1 MSTTDISPLLTQ
13 SPDVYGGERRAAW
26 MDVDWRAHQRW
37 LMIHDT
43 PVDVVEISPPDST
56 ADAIVFVHGHAGSWT
71 NWLCQLPELSQ
82 THRVI
87 APDLPGF
94 GRSPM
99 PNHAISMTEYARDI
113 DELMDQLGV
122 SSACVVGNSMGGFIA
137 AELAIRFPQ
146 RVSSLVLVSA
156 AGVSTR
162 YMYTP
167 ARLMAMGGYER
178 FLAAIGPWTRVSKRR
193 ASRLVRRPRLRGAAL
208 GIVAAHPQKLPPETA
223 WELMRGAGMPA
234 IAPAGRAIANYDFR
248 DRLPEIAC
256 PTLVVW
262 GARDLVV
269 PPSAAGEFERLI
281 PDAQKVIFDDTG
293 HVPMIERPARFNA
306 LLRKF
311 LAGTTPGV

>member
-1 MSTTDISPLLTQ
+1 MSATDISSSPTIP
-13 SPDVYGGERRAAW
+13 PDVYGGPPHPDW
-26 MDVDWRAHQRW
+26 LDVDWRAHQRW
-37 LMIHDT
+37 LTVHETAI
-43 PVDVVEISPPDST
+43 DVVEMSPQTS
-56 ADAIVFVHGHAGSWT
+56 DAIVFVHGHAGSWT
-71 NWLCQLPELSQ
+71 NWLAQLPELSK

-99 PNHAISMTEYARDI
+99 PSHPISMTEYARDI
-113 DELMDQLGV
+113 DEVMEQLGV

-156 AGVSTR
+156 AGVATR

-167 ARLMAMGGYER
+167 ARLMERSGYER
-178 FLAAIGPWTRVSKRR
+178 FLATIGPWTRISHRR
-193 ASRLVRRPRLRGAAL
+193 ASRLVRRPRLRAAAL
-208 GIVAAHPQKLPPETA
+208 GLVAAHPQHLPSEIA
-223 WELMRGAGMPA
+223 WELIRGAGMPA

-262 GARDLVV
+262 GARDLIV
-269 PPSAAGEFERLI
+269 PPSGADEFARLI
-281 PDAQKVIFDDTG
+281 PDAQKVIFEDTG

-306 LLRKF
+306 LLAEF
-311 LAGTTPGV
+311 LAGAVPGVS